1 MQAKYL
7 ELVQI
12 PSRPEISDP
21 LRADAPERTPLYI
34 VSLVGRIFGEFITG
48 QYKVG
53 HGVIGTAKFEL
64 LFGCEFTWNIF
75 EISPI
80 SNSPLTRRST
90 KELGGLGE
98 PCLHLMV
105 CSRSSQCRHS
115 TGFTEIPASCAR
127 QTGYLCLKH
136 FVEICPVYYPNYIQ
150 QTNAIFQ
157 PLCITLPRTG

>member
-53 HGVIGTAKFEL
+53 HGVIGTAKFEQ
-64 LFGCEFTWNIF
+64 LFGCEFT
-75 EISPI
+75 
-80 SNSPLTRRST
+80 
-90 KELGGLGE
+90 
-98 PCLHLMV
+98 
-105 CSRSSQCRHS
+105 
-115 TGFTEIPASCAR
+115 
-127 QTGYLCLKH
+127 
-136 FVEICPVYYPNYIQ
+136 
-150 QTNAIFQ
+150 
-157 PLCITLPRTG
+157 